1 MNTRMNRLRSI
12 LVSLLYMW
20 CWKTYAVCCNENL
33 VVWNTTIIDQLQLNQ
48 FIENVTTYTNQWNT
62 TNCLYLSLG
71 GGTNYELD
79 IVKLMKIS
87 VSGSLVM
94 ESKDGST
101 EINCTVDQK
110 LYTYGAEQ
118 LYQTVQPLSRASL
131 VLLDGLIFTGCPVPI
146 LIEEASNVFIQN
158 CVFQ

>member
-1 MNTRMNRLRSI
+1 MNRLRSI
-12 LVSLLYMW
+12 LASLLYMW

-33 VVWNTTIIDQLQLNQ
+33 VVWNTTIVDQLQLNQ
-48 FIENVTTYTNQWNT
+48 FIENVTTYTNHWNT

-101 EINCTVDQK
+101 EINCTIDQQ
-110 LYTYGAEQ
+110 LYMYGVEQ
-118 LYQTVQPLSRASL
+118 LYQTVQPLSHASL

-146 LIEEASNVFIQN
+146 LIEEASNVVIQN